1 MFGCMSS
8 VHGLRNNYFIKMV
21 LGRNVTYH
29 LPNSYINGEGRY
41 IIPYN
46 YAVPKK
52 IFSSNKNI
60 CIQEFLGSKGNYIA
74 KGARK
79 KNNLQFSGS
88 VRLGLDFFFTC
99 LNNKY
104 IVFETRKA

>member
-1 MFGCMSS
+1 MQ
-8 VHGLRNNYFIKMV
+8 
-21 LGRNVTYH
+21 
-29 LPNSYINGEGRY
+29 
-41 IIPYN
+41 
-46 YAVPKK
+46 PKK

-88 VRLGLDFFFTC
+88 VRLGLDFFYMF
-99 LNNKY
+99 K
-104 IVFETRKA
+104 